1 MTTALSLFDPL
12 PLILRSGRSPSA
24 MALRNLESEGVPS
37 SRYAGSGVFCWS
49 TSSALGLNAS
59 STGPLH
65 RLNAGEI
72 AQPMEATDAM
82 ISTETKKA

>member
-1 MTTALSLFDPL
+1 MTTGLSLFDPL
-12 PLILRSGRSPSA
+12 PLHSYDLVVVHPPWPYETWSPRGP
-24 MALRNLESEGVPS
+24 ALS
-37 SRYAGSGVFCWS
+37 SPCPPGTPDRA
-49 TSSALGLNAS
+49 SSA
-59 STGPLH
+59 GPLH

>member
-1 MTTALSLFDPL
+1 
-12 PLILRSGRSPSA
+12 
-24 MALRNLESEGVPS
+24 MALRNLESEGSRIIEPMS

-82 ISTETKKA
+82 ISTETKKGLKL